1 MIKIRKMLLGI
12 GAVAAFAASAIAADY
27 GVMPAD
33 YGVMPADYESAS
45 EDYVLSRLADERG
58 ARFQFVSAP
67 YPVFADFEG
76 HGNLAAWAVDV
87 RVRSRMASG
96 RMGGYLPYTVI
107 FVDGEPVAF
116 EEDIRGVERVSD
128 HQLVAQRG

>member
-12 GAVAAFAASAIAADY
+12 GAVAAFAASAIA
-27 GVMPAD
+27 AD